1 MAKQL
6 SLFFIVIFNFAL
18 CKVNAQ
24 NITLNYPVDLRV
36 GIMGAPSFP
45 LVEWNDKNVLELK
58 NRGFNA
64 MQLNIAWGY
73 RPNDNPLNLE
83 DVLVLPKK
91 FELPV
96 DIDSTLNINVGSSK
110 TFIRSPDKIAARAKE
125 LKHRIAMCK
134 KYGLR
139 SIFHFGAPFVAYS
152 PVEPLSQCISNPLT
166 NERYVTL
173 FQNFYKEF
181 PGVDDLLIY
190 TYDQNA
196 WLCSEVGPCP
206 HCHGK
211 PLDKRVAAFINKLGQ
226 TWKQLNPKGTLWW
239 EPWEIS
245 AGQVYKAI
253 DLLDP
258 SSVSLS
264 LHSSIAEV
272 QIAFPADRWF
282 KNVLNKAAE
291 KNINV
296 LAELWLGGATEEL
309 EPYTNIATPL
319 ATLRAL
325 RAIYDAGKLKGIKE
339 YYGLIPGREDPNLR
353 MTSIFFK
360 NPRISDKVAMSQLA
374 SVYGSVAK
382 EVSEYWKLT
391 SEAIEFYPWDVSWL
405 AREVGRSDPDHLLS
419 AAVLKGASW
428 QTPSWQS
435 SRRSSFMRTDQTD
448 EPNFWMRED
457 IQLRCEQ
464 AALKMK
470 QAIELAKS
478 ISSKVPVLYKDYF
491 VKSIK
496 ELEGFKRTT
505 LCYVYHLRE
514 TNLANNMRAS
524 LAAGQ
529 SILQDNIDEMKELL
543 NTDKAN
549 MINPAPI
556 DEAIKLF
563 QSDIKEFLKKYF
575 IHTEPTNAKAV
586 WNITSN

>member
-1 MAKQL
+1 MTKYLGFLIIAL
-6 SLFFIVIFNFAL
+6 SISFGKTSAQSDNKNRTIDL
-18 CKVNAQ
+18 KVA
-24 NITLNYPVDLRV
+24 
-36 GIMGAPSFP
+36 IMGAPSFP
-45 LVEWNDKNVLELK
+45 SVEWNDLNIRELK
-58 NRGFNA
+58 SKGFNA
-64 MQLNIAWGY
+64 VQLNIAWGY
-73 RPNDNPLNLE
+73 RPADDPLNLE

-96 DIDSTLNINVGSSK
+96 DIDSTLNINVGLSK
-110 TFIRSPDKIAARAKE
+110 TFIRSLDKIALRAKE
-125 LKHRIAMCK
+125 LKHRIALCK
-134 KYGLR
+134 KYGMR
-139 SIFHFGAPFVAYS
+139 SIFHFGAPFVAYP

-166 NERYVTL
+166 SERYVTL
-173 FQNFYKEF
+173 LQNFYKEF
-181 PGVDDLLIY
+181 TGVDDILIY

-206 HCHGK
+206 YCHGK
-211 PLDKRVAAFINKLGQ
+211 PLDKRVADFINKLGQ

-245 AGQVYKAI
+245 AGQVYKTI

-258 SSVSLS
+258 SCISLS
-264 LHSSIAEV
+264 IHSSITEV
-272 QIAFPADRWF
+272 QVAFPADRWF
-282 KNVLNKAAE
+282 KNVLTKAAE
-291 KNINV
+291 KKINV
-296 LAELWLGGATEEL
+296 LGELWLGGATEEL
-309 EPYTNIATPL
+309 EPYTNISAPL
-319 ATLRAL
+319 ATLHAL
-325 RAIYDAGKLKGIKE
+325 RAVYNAGKLKGLKE
-339 YYGLIPGREDPNLR
+339 YYGIIPGKEDANLR

-360 NPRISDKVAMSQLA
+360 DPGISDKEAMTQLTN
-374 SVYGSVAK
+374 VYGVVSK
-382 EVSEYWKLT
+382 EVSDYWKLT

-435 SRRSSFMRTDQTD
+435 SRRSSLMRTDQTD

-470 QAIELAKS
+470 QAIELAKL
-478 ISSKVPVLYKDYF
+478 ISSKVPVAYKDYF
-491 VKSIK
+491 VKSII

-505 LCYVYHLRE
+505 LCYVFHLRE

-529 SILQDNIDEMKELL
+529 SILHDNIDEMKKLL
-543 NTDKAN
+543 NTDRAN
-549 MINPAPI
+549 MINKAPI
-556 DEAIKLF
+556 DAAINLF
-563 QSDIKEFLKKYF
+563 ESDIKEFLKNYF
-575 IHTEPTNAKAV
+575 IYTKPTNTKAG